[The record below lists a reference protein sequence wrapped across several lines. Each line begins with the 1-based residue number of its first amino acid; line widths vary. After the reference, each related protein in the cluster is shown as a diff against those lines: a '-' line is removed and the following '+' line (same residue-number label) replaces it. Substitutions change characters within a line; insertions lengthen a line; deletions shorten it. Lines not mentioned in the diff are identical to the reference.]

1 MKRYLS
7 PKILLQL
14 TIAIFLFTLIQ
25 SCKKDDD
32 QPVNQP
38 PVVDANVSREIALI
52 TDTIS
57 LIGSGS
63 DADGTITAYLW
74 SQISGPNPATIINPG
89 SPSTVVEVFIEG
101 TYLFQL
107 MATDDKGATGV
118 DTVSVKVNEPPC
130 TEKGSWIGYYV
141 EGYSSAVDTV
151 NDASFIKNG
160 IAQLAKVP
168 GLFLCTVQLSIPAC
182 RIIDADTVR
191 LEASLKNPSTGVN
204 AITDYDVGL
213 SLNGNLDTAM
223 TVYIGYRPQFTK
235 FGLSRKNITNSSN
248 LLYVFENWTLVTF
261 RSKQ

>member
-14 TIAIFLFTLIQ
+14 TIAIFLFTVIQ
-25 SCKKDDD
+25 SCEKDDD

-38 PVVDANVSREIALI
+38 PLVDANVSREIALI

-89 SPSTVVEVFIEG
+89 SPSTIVEGFIEG

-141 EGYSSAVDTV
+141 EGYSSAIDTV

-160 IAQLAKVP
+160 IAQLANSP
-168 GLFLCTVQLSIPAC
+168 WPYFFCTVQLSIPAC

-235 FGLSRKNITNSSN
+235 FDLAEKISQILPIYCTCLKIGL
-248 LLYVFENWTLVTF
+248 LLL
-261 RSKQ
+261 